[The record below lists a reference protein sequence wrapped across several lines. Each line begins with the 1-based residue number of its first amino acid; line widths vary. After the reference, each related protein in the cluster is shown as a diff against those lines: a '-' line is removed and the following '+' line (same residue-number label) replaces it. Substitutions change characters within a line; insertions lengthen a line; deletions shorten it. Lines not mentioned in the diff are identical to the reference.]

1 VVHLGLPVADCHAR
15 GLLHFALVPKKKKR
29 SALKH
34 FSKWSARLAKTA
46 ALVAPS
52 NFSRYR
58 WRICALLFF
67 ATTVNYIDR
76 QVIGLLKPALMHDLH
91 PNEIDFGNVQAAFNA
106 AYAVGYACGGWFMDR
121 AGVRRGYAAAVFAWS
136 LAAMSHMFAR

>member
-52 NFSRYR
+52 NFSQYR

-67 ATTVNYIDR
+67 ATTINYVDR
-76 QVIGLLKPALMHDLH
+76 QVIGLLKPTLMHDLH
-91 PNEIDFGNVQAAFNA
+91 WSEIDFSNIQTAFAA
-106 AYAVGYACGGWFMDR
+106 AYAIGYAGGGWFMDR
-121 AGVRRGYAAAVFAWS
+121 VGVRLGYAAAVLAWS
-136 LAAMSHMFAR
+136 VAAM